1 MASSISSLAPII
13 TMLIVLV
20 FLSSMAK
27 SDFNMSPTP
36 SPLFGNI
43 CDEVNCGRGNCSADI
58 SKPFGFTCKC
68 DPGWRRTRADID
80 DDNDNDND
88 HDDDD
93 DDHEFLPC
101 VIPNCTLDYSCMP
114 APPPSPPKPN
124 NISLFDP
131 CYWTYCGEGTCNKNN
146 TYKHTCDCKP
156 GYTNL
161 MNISHF
167 PCFSSC
173 AIGSDCSRLGV
184 RLLDASSPNGSPSG
198 DSNQG
203 IRFLPGGFHWVGMI
217 VMSIAM
223 AMWN

>member
-1 MASSISSLAPII
+1 MCIFVIFPFINISTCLWSISA
-13 TMLIVLV
+13 
-20 FLSSMAK
+20 
-27 SDFNMSPTP
+27 
-36 SPLFGNI
+36 
-43 CDEVNCGRGNCSADI
+43 
-58 SKPFGFTCKC
+58 
-68 DPGWRRTRADID
+68 
-80 DDNDNDND
+80 
-88 HDDDD
+88 
-93 DDHEFLPC
+93 
-101 VIPNCTLDYSCMP
+101 
-114 APPPSPPKPN
+114 
-124 NISLFDP
+124 

-203 IRFLPGGFHWVGMI
+203 IKFLPGGFHWIGMI
-217 VMSIAM
+217 MMSIAM
-223 AMWN
+223 VLWN

>member
-1 MASSISSLAPII
+1 MALSISSLASIF

-27 SDFNMSPTP
+27 SDNSMPLTLSPF
-36 SPLFGNI
+36 SDNI
-43 CDEVNCGRGNCSADI
+43 CDEVNCGRGNCSADV
-58 SKPFGFTCKC
+58 SKPFGFACKC
-68 DPGWRRTRADID
+68 DPGWRQTRSDKD
-80 DDNDNDND
+80 DDD
-88 HDDDD
+88 HDDDF
-93 DDHEFLPC
+93 HEFLPC
-101 VIPNCTLDYSCMP
+101 GVFINFCTYLWLVS
-114 APPPSPPKPN
+114 A
-124 NISLFDP
+124 

-203 IRFLPGGFHWVGMI
+203 ETAGSGTSQCIRFLPGGFHWVGMI
-217 VMSIAM
+217 VMPIAM
-223 AMWN
+223 ALWN

>member
-1 MASSISSLAPII
+1 MAPSISSLAPIF
-13 TMLIVLV
+13 TMLIILV
-20 FLSSMAK
+20 FLSSIAK
-27 SDFNMSPTP
+27 SDNHAPLTLSPFP
-36 SPLFGNI
+36 DNI
-43 CDEVNCGRGNCSADI
+43 CDEVNCGRGNCSADV
-58 SKPFGFTCKC
+58 SKPFGFACKC
-68 DPGWRRTRADID
+68 DPGWRQTRSDK
-80 DDNDNDND
+80 
-88 HDDDD
+88 DDDD
-93 DDHEFLPC
+93 DLHEFLPC
-101 VIPNCTLDYSCMP
+101 VIPNS
-114 APPPSPPKPN
+114 
-124 NISLFDP
+124 

-198 DSNQG
+198 DSNEGETAGSGTSQC

-223 AMWN
+223 ALWN

>member
-1 MASSISSLAPII
+1 MASSISSLAPIY

-101 VIPNCTLDYSCMP
+101 VIPNS
-114 APPPSPPKPN
+114 
-124 NISLFDP
+124 

-173 AIGSDCSRLGV
+173 TIKT
-184 RLLDASSPNGSPSG
+184 LDS
-198 DSNQG
+198 
-203 IRFLPGGFHWVGMI
+203 
-217 VMSIAM
+217 
-223 AMWN
+223 